1 MPYRIMKYKAL
12 VTAEVIPQLLEE
24 FSDKIDFRFAGYNI
38 DHNVLPREEL
48 KEMIKDI
55 DILICEYDTIDAEIF
70 DCAQNLKIIL
80 CCRGGVKTVIDL
92 DKAMERRIIV
102 CNNRGRNAS
111 AVSDLVMGFMLD
123 MTRNISLTNSLIQNK
138 VITTDVKSKPEEY
151 KDTVW
156 GLDNNSPFIRF
167 RGKSLNHMTLG
178 LIGCGAT
185 GASVSKKA
193 KAFDMNIIAYD
204 PYIDKANVPEEITLV
219 GFEKLLA
226 ESDVI
231 SVHCVL
237 TPQTKDMFNT
247 ETFAQMKDGA
257 YFINTARGELVD
269 EDALIA
275 ALGSKKLSGAAID
288 VTRVEPIASD
298 HPLLSAENLII
309 TPHIG
314 GSSYDVQVVGT
325 NMVCQDLRDWLNGEK
340 PTNCVVY
347 K

>member
-1 MPYRIMKYKAL
+1 MPNKTMKLKAL
-12 VTAEVIPQLLEE
+12 VTAEVIPELLEQ
-24 FSDKIDFRFAGYNI
+24 FSDKIDFEFAGYSI
-38 DHNVLPREEL
+38 DHNVLPRNEL
-48 KEMIKDI
+48 KEKVKDI

-70 DCAQNLKIIL
+70 DCAENLKIIL

-138 VITTDVKSKPEEY
+138 VITTDVKSKPNEY

-178 LIGCGAT
+178 LVGCGAT
-185 GASVSKKA
+185 GASVAKKA
-193 KAFDMNIIAYD
+193 KAFGMNIIAYD
-204 PYIDKANVPEEITLV
+204 PYIDVKNVPDEITLV
-219 GFEKLLA
+219 DFEKLL
-226 ESDVI
+226 SDSDII

-237 TPQTKDMFNT
+237 TPQTKDMFNA

-269 EDALIA
+269 EDALIN
-275 ALGSKKLSGAAID
+275 ALAVKKLSGAAID

-325 NMVCQDLRDWLNGEK
+325 NMVCQDLHDWLDGKK